1 MTLVR
6 QRSLAGLAAVVMC
19 AMVAAG
25 CGTGSSPKSTTTPT
39 GSTGTTAAPGSAS
52 VKIGKAVDT
61 IGFTTVDVALDK
73 GYFSQAGIHATSELL
88 NGSSTAFAALVAGSV
103 QFVTASS
110 TALMLARGK
119 GLPLESIASLDDGV
133 PLELLVANRWIAKKH
148 LSLSQP
154 LDQRIRGLAGA
165 KIAEVSQTDE
175 AFFGL
180 LFKDAGLSPSSVS
193 AIHVGGAA
201 AELAAL
207 KHGEIDAF
215 LISPPAAN
223 FAQAQGGG
231 TILAT
236 LKDLPVTR
244 NMAYD
249 IVVADT
255 NYAKAHPATVRAV
268 ATAFAKADNLIQNH
282 PREVLPLEE
291 KHFPKYSASVLS
303 ASLTFVHFA
312 RDGLQTQTMWNDAET
327 VNRETGELKTAVPVT
342 EGTAWTNQYIDTSAL
357 AS

>member
-6 QRSLAGLAAVVMC
+6 QWSLAGLAAVVMC

-255 NYAKAHPATVRAV
+255 NYAKA
-268 ATAFAKADNLIQNH
+268 DNLIQNH